1 MIIIEEWTTACHQTI
16 PPQTRHMN
24 PQCFPAYCLHYS
36 SLLNVVWGYATR
48 FLCCPHSIM
57 HTLRTDLVNNH
68 NIYIYTYYKRV
79 YAWFHRLT
87 MRCVQYSFTENVVT
101 LAAWQMA
108 LMFLRVPTFTDGV
121 DVLKSS
127 DIYRWSWCSCTS
139 TCTYFH
145 VQATVGVRTW
155 RSRSGGLHMYTSSYT
170 KDIPLSFQCI
180 FFY

>member
-1 MIIIEEWTTACHQTI
+1 
-16 PPQTRHMN
+16 MN

-48 FLCCPHSIM
+48 FLCYPHSIM

-87 MRCVQYSFTENVVT
+87 MRCVQYSFTANAVT

-121 DVLKSS
+121 GVLALRHVHTFTFKRPSVS
-127 DIYRWSWCSCTS
+127 GHGVHDQAVS
-139 TCTYFH
+139 TCTH
-145 VQATVGVRTW
+145 PRTQK
-155 RSRSGGLHMYTSSYT
+155 TSHWVFNV
-170 KDIPLSFQCI
+170 SFSTSDYKQWNEKHSETTTT
-180 FFY
+180 